1 MMKPYQVTSSLL
13 IKAPAKQLYDIIA
26 DYHNGHPL
34 ILPKPYFVSL
44 EVEEGGFGAGT
55 IINFQMRV
63 FGKTQTFRAVITE
76 PDPGRVLVESDLD
89 GGVVTTFK
97 VLSVDGRHSEVA
109 ITTNGQTSRDG
120 VVGLLE
126 RYLTEKYLRRIYK
139 KELRQLAEIAQSKT
153 VETRA

>member
-1 MMKPYQVTSSLL
+1 MRPYQVTTSLL
-13 IKAPAKQLYDIIA
+13 INAPAKQLYDIIA
-26 DYHNGHPL
+26 DYHDGHPL

-44 EVEEGGFGAGT
+44 KVEEGGFGAGT

-63 FGKTQTFRAVITE
+63 FGKTQTFRAAITE

-97 VLSVDGRHSEVA
+97 VLSVDGQHSEVV
-109 ITTNGQTSRDG
+109 ITTDGKTRRDG

-153 VETRA
+153 VATRA